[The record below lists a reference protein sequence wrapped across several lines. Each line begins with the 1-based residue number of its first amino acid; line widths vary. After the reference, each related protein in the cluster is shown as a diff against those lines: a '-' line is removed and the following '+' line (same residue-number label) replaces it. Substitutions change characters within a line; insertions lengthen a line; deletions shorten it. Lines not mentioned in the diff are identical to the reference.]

1 MNGLTVVSTSQE
13 RAFLSAFK
21 DILMKNGGSQYPNIT
36 RTDLRIEIPLVASQ
50 GFYEVDILKSTGSGD
65 RKLENKLQREHKFLA
80 TAIALNLQK
89 QVAGSEANAPLFTHP
104 DTNFFVGAGEAAALE
119 PVYQGKIQ
127 FKSNQVLRSGEILT
141 HRMRYCPAQG
151 YQTAAAAGQALE
163 PAQYGP
169 TDLERGYV
177 DLVNVLVFD
186 GQESTK
192 LTLTLGAGTTAA
204 ILANTVAVVFISG
217 FLYTGEEQNMSLV
230 CPA

>member
-13 RAFLSAFK
+13 RAFLSSFK
-21 DILMKNGGSQYPNIT
+21 EILMRNGGSQYPSIT

-80 TAIALNLQK
+80 TSIALNLQK
-89 QVAGSEANAPLFTHP
+89 QVPGSEANAPLFTHP
-104 DTNFFVGAGEAAALE
+104 DTNFFVVVGEAAALE

-127 FKSNQVLRSGEILT
+127 FKSNQTLRSAEILT

-163 PAQYGP
+163 HAQYGP
-169 TDLERGYV
+169 TDAERGYV
-177 DLVNVLVFD
+177 ELINGLVFD

-204 ILANTVAVVFISG
+204 IQANTVAVVFISG
-217 FLYTGEEQNMSLV
+217 YLYTGEEQNMGLV
-230 CPA
+230 CS